1 MCSGAH
7 EIIPMVDVELDMVC
21 KASGQQARG
30 TPGSYGVLDR
40 TLEGLVFGPGQD
52 HKRLSGHLRGIVGY
66 CAAGFL
72 MFCVLGFLAR
82 RP

>member
-1 MCSGAH
+1 VVSRLGEPPEAT
-7 EIIPMVDVELDMVC
+7 
-21 KASGQQARG
+21 A
-30 TPGSYGVLDR
+30 VLGR
-40 TLEGLVFGPGQD
+40 TLKGLVFGPGQD
-52 HKRLSGHLRGIVGY
+52 HKRLSGHLRGIVSY

>member
-30 TPGSYGVLDR
+30 TPGTPGSYRGLGR
-40 TLEGLVFGPGQD
+40 TLKGLVFGPGQD
-52 HKRLSGHLRGIVGY
+52 YKRLSGHLRGIVGY

-72 MFCVLGFLAR
+72 MF
-82 RP
+82 

>member
-30 TPGSYGVLDR
+30 TPGSYG
-40 TLEGLVFGPGQD
+40 GPGQD
-52 HKRLSGHLRGIVGY
+52 LKRLSVRSW
-66 CAAGFL
+66 AG
-72 MFCVLGFLAR
+72 
-82 RP
+82 P